1 MMLINR
7 KGHQKGIAI
16 VEFTIVASVLLLVLF
31 TIMDAGRYMFTAQ
44 TLNDITRKAARLA
57 TVCQVG
63 DADIATMPSI
73 VEIAPSTFS
82 ASNLTIQYLNNSG
95 GIVTNP
101 ASNYAAIASVRAT
114 VSNVG
119 YQSFSLFPLFT
130 SGDAFADFV
139 TEVPAEN
146 LGVLRETKN
155 RTGDKKT
162 DC

>member
-1 MMLINR
+1 MMLTNR
-7 KGHQKGIAI
+7 KRLQKGIAI
-16 VEFTIVASVLLLVLF
+16 VEFTIVASALLLVLF

-82 ASNLTIQYLNNSG
+82 ASNLTIQYLNSSG
-95 GIVTNP
+95 GGVVTNP

-114 VSNVG
+114 VSNVGG

-146 LGVLRETKN
+146 LGGT
-155 RTGDKKT
+155 
-162 DC
+162 

>member
-1 MMLINR
+1 MMKKNGKLKQN
-7 KGHQKGIAI
+7 GIAI
-16 VEFTIVASVLLLVLF
+16 VEFTVVASVLLLVLF

-57 TVCQVG
+57 SVCQV
-63 DADIATMPSI
+63 ADPDITSMASI
-73 VEIAPSTFS
+73 LENAPSTFS
-82 ASNLTIQYLNNSG
+82 PSNLTITYLNKNG
-95 GIVTNP
+95 GEVSSP
-101 ASNYAAIASVRAT
+101 ASNYGAIAFVRAK

-119 YQSFSLFPLFT
+119 YQSFSLLPLFT
-130 SGDAFADFV
+130 SADAFPDFI